1 MQIWKSSY
9 AFVFMQK
16 QYRENFAFLILR
28 ILALFARQVCKFL
41 KKLANF

>member
-16 QYRENFAFLILR
+16 QYRENFAF
-28 ILALFARQVCKFL
+28 FARKVCKFL